1 MKKFTFLAVMAIAA
15 VTLTSCGNSAPKAD
29 LKSDVDS
36 LSYAYGIAQGP
47 SLKDYAIQGLRVDSA
62 YMNDFIK
69 GMNEGANAGDD
80 KAKAAYFAGLQIGQQ
95 ISQGM
100 MKNLNMQVFGDDSTK
115 TLSMKNYMAALIVSL
130 TNQKG
135 IYTPEQAEK
144 AVESLMS
151 SIKSNQYKDE
161 KKKNEE
167 YVATYAKNGDV
178 KKIDVNT
185 MVGAENVKGAIYYKV
200 LKEGTGAIPA
210 DTSRV
215 KINYEGK
222 LIDGTVFDS
231 SEGRD
236 PMTVD
241 LSRPQAVIQGF
252 REALL
257 HMPVGS
263 TWEVYIPQQ
272 LAYGSRGMQ
281 KIGPFSPLIFK
292 LQLLSSEKKPKTAA
306 APAQAPISIPVQ
318 KK

>member
-231 SEGRD
+231 SYKRNE
-236 PMTVD
+236 PVTMVP
-241 LSRPQAVIQGF
+241 SQVVAGF
-252 REALL
+252 KAALT

-263 TWEVYIPQQ
+263 TWEVVIPQEI
-272 LAYGSRGMQ
+272 AYGANSNPGSPI
-281 KIGPFSPLIFK
+281 KPFSALIFK
-292 LQLLSSEKKPKTAA
+292 IES
-306 APAQAPISIPVQ
+306 ISIE
-318 KK
+318 K